1 MAAFIKDFLAGL
13 SGASEI
19 VCGVSNI
26 VEFGV
31 ESGDNMTT
39 DERDTVL
46 RMVDTYERLLIEN
59 SARKVV
65 MKSLS
70 PRPGEPTLEQQ
81 VATLIADVSADSEIH
96 RHFEEFR
103 AKIRSIAEDHS
114 LIEMLKQLPP
124 PK

>member
-1 MAAFIKDFLAGL
+1 
-13 SGASEI
+13 
-19 VCGVSNI
+19 
-26 VEFGV
+26 
-31 ESGDNMTT
+31 MTT

-59 SARKVV
+59 SARKAV

-70 PRPGEPTLEQQ
+70 QRPGERALEQQ
-81 VATLIADVSADSEIH
+81 VATLIADVSAGSEI
-96 RHFEEFR
+96 RKHFEEFR

-124 PK
+124 PNDLIN